1 MSKVVSKYFAF
12 FDYFDKTLI
21 VLSETSGT
29 ISISSF
35 AAAIKAPGGIASAR
49 FSFAFS
55 VTKGIVTK
63 LSKTTQL
70 KIKGKIIMKLLY
82 CLEVN

>member
-1 MSKVVSKYFAF
+1 MSKVVSKHFAF

-55 VTKGIVTK
+55 VAKGIVTK

-70 KIKGKIIMKLLY
+70 KIKGKTIMKLLY

>member
-1 MSKVVSKYFAF
+1 MSKVVSKHFAF

-49 FSFAFS
+49 FSLAFS

-82 CLEVN
+82 CREVN